1 MKYTKKSRILPTF
14 EYEERLWRDDYLVI
28 GVDEVGRGSLA
39 GPVYAGAVCFDS
51 KEINLP
57 AGKAGKLEIEKFGIN
72 DSKKLKANERKRLAK
87 IIKKTA
93 LTYSIGFSDV
103 SVVNKLGIVKATKIA
118 IRKAVAEV
126 IKKISATYV
135 RSYISCN
142 LYLLLDAFNVTHV
155 KSIGLKN
162 QLVIIKGDEK
172 SISIAAASIVAKVE
186 RDQIMSELHHKY
198 PIYLWNRNKGYG
210 TRAHIEAL
218 KKFGRCKLHRDLF
231 LRKIIF

>member
-51 KEINLP
+51 RKIKN
-57 AGKAGKLEIEKFGIN
+57 LEIEKFGIN

-231 LRKIIF
+231 LRKII